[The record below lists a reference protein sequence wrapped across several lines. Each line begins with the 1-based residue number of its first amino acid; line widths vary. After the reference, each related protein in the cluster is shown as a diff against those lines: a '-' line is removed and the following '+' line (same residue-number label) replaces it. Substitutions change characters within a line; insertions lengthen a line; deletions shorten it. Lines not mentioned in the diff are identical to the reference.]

1 MRSKHQAGVSR
12 PHRIGYEGRQRA
24 FRMRSALIS
33 ISAMIAL
40 LLLGGRGFV
49 RAGDLGIS
57 PGRVEGKSARQLP
70 LRPDDA
76 RPEDPLTIP
85 LFGRSLTIGGEYNL
99 KLGHRG
105 DFALQESV
113 DDDSFGA
120 VQEFELEFLYP
131 LRENVA
137 IFVEVKPFYTSL
149 LSAEDGDRG
158 VEKGVRRGES
168 WIYFDRIL
176 GSRFAVQVGRQNFD
190 EKREWWWDED
200 LDALRIYYNADS
212 WRLEVSVAEEL
223 AQTSTDDDGI
233 DPEQEGVLRLLG
245 RATWDWAEK
254 QRAELFFLYQH
265 DHSGTKSEGAVVA
278 ADRRDESDAN
288 LAWIGARALGRWKFR
303 SMGRLHYWLDT
314 ALVSGHEKLIDFDR
328 LDGKQRVVDSVER
341 RSVFGWAV
349 DAGVTWQTRLPGR
362 PSLTLGYALGSGD
375 GDPHDGRDRSFRQ
388 TGLQDNNDRFR
399 GVDSFRYYGELFRP
413 ELSNLHILTASVG
426 FPILKHSS
434 VELS

>member
-40 LLLGGRGFV
+40 LLPGGRGFV

-57 PGRVEGKSARQLP
+57 PGRVEGKSARQLT

-99 KLGHRG
+99 KLRHRG

-113 DDDSFGA
+113 DDDSFRA
-120 VQEFELEFLYP
+120 VQGFELELLYP

-168 WIYFDRIL
+168 WIYFGRIL

-190 EKREWWWDED
+190 EKREW
-200 LDALRIYYNADS
+200 
-212 WRLEVSVAEEL
+212 
-223 AQTSTDDDGI
+223 
-233 DPEQEGVLRLLG
+233 
-245 RATWDWAEK
+245 
-254 QRAELFFLYQH
+254 
-265 DHSGTKSEGAVVA
+265 
-278 ADRRDESDAN
+278 
-288 LAWIGARALGRWKFR
+288 
-303 SMGRLHYWLDT
+303 
-314 ALVSGHEKLIDFDR
+314 
-328 LDGKQRVVDSVER
+328 
-341 RSVFGWAV
+341 
-349 DAGVTWQTRLPGR
+349 
-362 PSLTLGYALGSGD
+362 
-375 GDPHDGRDRSFRQ
+375 
-388 TGLQDNNDRFR
+388 
-399 GVDSFRYYGELFRP
+399 
-413 ELSNLHILTASVG
+413 
-426 FPILKHSS
+426 
-434 VELS
+434 